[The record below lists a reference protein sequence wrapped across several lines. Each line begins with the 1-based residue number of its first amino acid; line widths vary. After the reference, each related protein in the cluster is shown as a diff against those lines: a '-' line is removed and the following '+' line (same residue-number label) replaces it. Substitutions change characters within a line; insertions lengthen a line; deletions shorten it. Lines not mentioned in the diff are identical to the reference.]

1 MIRLMHEM
9 NGNWYPWAGT
19 VNGNRPSDF
28 VPAWRHVHDIFEAEG
43 ATNVTWVWSIN
54 HESVPAVRSN
64 SFDDYYPGD
73 GYVDWVSISG
83 FNWGTTRSDTAW
95 RPLDFW
101 YRRPMAYLKTTGK
114 PIVVSEFASVEQG
127 GDKGAWITDAYTRF
141 RTKYPG
147 IKAVIYY
154 NKPETQ
160 VDGTQDWR
168 IDTSP
173 ASREAYRAAVASP
186 FYLGAPAATLSA
198 WQSSLTQANWVYLR
212 AFKPVY

>member
-1 MIRLMHEM
+1 MGVEHQPRE
-9 NGNWYPWAGT
+9 
-19 VNGNRPSDF
+19 
-28 VPAWRHVHDIFEAEG
+28 
-43 ATNVTWVWSIN
+43 
-54 HESVPAVRSN
+54 RSGRAQN
-64 SFDDYYPGD
+64 AFDAYYPGD
-73 GYVDWVSISG
+73 EYVDWASISG
-83 FNWGTTRSDTAW
+83 FNWGTTRTYSALAPV
-95 RPLDFW
+95 RLPVRHAEGLSENV
-101 YRRPMAYLKTTGK
+101 RK

-127 GDKGAWITDAYTRF
+127 GEKGASITDAYTRF

-147 IKAVIYY
+147 VKAVIYY

-186 FYLGAPAATLSA
+186 FYIGAPAATLSA
-198 WQSSLTQANWVYLR
+198 WQSSLSQANWVYLR